1 MGTDKSEL
9 WEKYWKG
16 ESSLEEESLLFGE
29 QEELTENQPQSAFRK
44 GMAALRDEKPNA
56 FPKPATAFPWQRMVA
71 GIALLFTLMAC
82 WWGYASYREQQ
93 QKQAYLQVVEA
104 MEILQEQLHKG
115 TRQLENVENLKYLN
129 AGTDWYE
136 INNQHQR

>member
-1 MGTDKSEL
+1 MENDKSKL

-16 ESSLEEESLLFGE
+16 ESSLDEEKLLFGNTE
-29 QEELTENQPQSAFRK
+29 EMPVNAQEKAFWK
-44 GMAALRDEKPNA
+44 GIEAIRQEKPNA
-56 FPKPATAFPWQRMVA
+56 FSLPAPTFPWLRIAA
-71 GIALLFTLMAC
+71 GMALLFTLTAG

-104 MEILQEQLHKG
+104 MGILQEQLHKC

-129 AGTDWYE
+129 AGSDWYE
-136 INNQHQR
+136 INNQNQR